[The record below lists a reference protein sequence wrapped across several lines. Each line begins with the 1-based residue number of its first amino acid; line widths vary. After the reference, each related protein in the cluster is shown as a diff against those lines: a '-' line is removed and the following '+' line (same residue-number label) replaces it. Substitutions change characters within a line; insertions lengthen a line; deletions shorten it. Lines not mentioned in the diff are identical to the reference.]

1 MSGCLKV
8 LMVGAEC
15 TPFAKTGG
23 LADVLGSLPAAL
35 RERGLDV
42 RVMLPKYFS
51 IPAQY
56 RDRILYREF
65 TYCSVGWRWQ
75 YVGLGESIHQGV
87 PCYFIDNEYYFGR
100 QGPYGYDDDA
110 ERFAYFCRAALDI
123 LPHMG
128 FQPDI
133 IHCHD
138 WHTGM
143 VIALLHAQ
151 YADQPFYRDIKTVF
165 TIHNLAYQG
174 NFAPVVLSD
183 LFGLGNEYFTYDKL
197 EFHGRVSFLKAGI
210 AYADKITTV
219 SPTYAQE
226 IQTPAHG
233 ERMDELL
240 RYRKDDLCGIL
251 NGIDTHYYNPE
262 IDPALSE
269 PYSAADPAGKAVN
282 KQRLQVEMGLPVQP
296 ATPVVAVISRLTSQ
310 KGIDLITQVI
320 PQLLSENVQWVIL
333 GTGDSYYE
341 TMLRD
346 VAHQHPDKLALR
358 LEFNEDL
365 AHRIYAGADLFLMPS
380 CFEPCGLAQLIALRY
395 GTLPLVRETGGL
407 RDTVRSYNEYTGEGN
422 GFSFAPYQASDLLF
436 TIKRALGFYKQ
447 PEVWQSLV
455 RRAMT
460 EDWGWNRS
468 AEQYEVVYRE
478 LCSE

>member
-1 MSGCLKV
+1 MSSCLKV
-8 LMVGAEC
+8 LMLGAEC

-35 RERGLDV
+35 RGRDLDV
-42 RVMLPKYFS
+42 RVMLPKYYS

-75 YVGLGESIHQGV
+75 YVGLGESIYQGV

-123 LPHMG
+123 LPHMD

-143 VIALLHAQ
+143 VIALLREQ
-151 YADQPFYRDIKTVF
+151 YADQPFYRDIRSVF

-174 NFAPVVLSD
+174 SFSPVILSD

-197 EFHGRVSFLKAGI
+197 EFHGRVSFLKAGV
-210 AYADKITTV
+210 AYADKVTTV
-219 SPTYAQE
+219 SPSYAQE
-226 IQTPAHG
+226 IQTPEYG
-233 ERMDELL
+233 ERMDNLL
-240 RYRKDDLCGIL
+240 RYRSDDLHGIL
-251 NGIDTHYYNPE
+251 NGIDTKYYDPE
-262 IDPALSE
+262 TDPAISA
-269 PYSAADPAGKAVN
+269 PYSAADLVGKAVN
-282 KQRLQVEMGLPVQP
+282 KQRLQVEMGLPVQCDMP
-296 ATPVVAVISRLTSQ
+296 MVAIVSRLTNQ

-320 PQLLSENVQWVIL
+320 PQMIAEDVQWVIL

-341 TMLRD
+341 TLLKD
-346 VAHQHPDKLALR
+346 LAQQHPDKLALR

-365 AHRIYAGADLFLMPS
+365 AHRIYAGSDMFLMPS
-380 CFEPCGLAQLIALRY
+380 RFEPCGLAQMIAMRY
-395 GTLPLVRETGGL
+395 GTLPIVRETGGL
-407 RDTVRSYNEYTGEGN
+407 RDTVRSYDEFTGTGN
-422 GFSFAPYQASDLLF
+422 GFSFAPYQANDLMF
-436 TIKRALGFYKQ
+436 TLRRALGFYKDQ
-447 PEVWQSLV
+447 STWQMLV
-455 RRAMT
+455 RQAMN
-460 EDWGWNRS
+460 EDWSWDR
-468 AEQYEVVYRE
+468 AAQEYEQLY
-478 LCSE
+478 LKLF